1 MKNKKWKRMVGILVS
16 IALLCSGLVGCSGKG
31 NGGSSDSVGS
41 SAGGTEGSGGD
52 SAGGASDGSANG
64 TEAAMG
70 RFLEEEIES
79 AILFANIFDMKR
91 MDDGTIRLIGN
102 DADQGKLCVWD
113 SKDAGQSWEKA
124 FALSDELQENGDG
137 YVDYAALS
145 NGGQS
150 IVAYNQIME
159 GKGVMPILYLTDKEG
174 NASKIPFEMPDKKDM
189 PADGTFDASVYSSS
203 TVYDSAGGENAEN
216 QPTEGENSKEENP
229 GGGSPEEGSEGENP
243 EGGSPGEG
251 SEGENPE
258 GGSPEEGSEGENPE
272 GEGSEGEENADGAS
286 ESYGSN
292 NLIMGLSCLGE
303 DQVLVKDVS
312 GRVYQISISD
322 GSIKQTYEFG
332 ENSELRESFLV
343 GDKLVCQTD
352 AEVLV
357 YDTATGEQQSKEDTL
372 QKSITES
379 GYFLAVDSL
388 DGGKGMYWLSSKGLF
403 HYMFGGSV
411 MEQLMDGSLNS
422 LANPSFY
429 VNRLLML
436 DEQNLLVAAND
447 SSSSSPT
454 GVVLV
459 KFTYSADTPARPE
472 KELKVYSLND
482 SREMRQ
488 AISHYQ
494 KEHTDI
500 YINYEVALAEEN
512 GMTVSDALKTLTTEV
527 MAGKGPDVLIL
538 DGMPVETYAEKG
550 ILRDLAAIAANADG
564 NYFENIL
571 HAYQDGQGQMCA
583 IPARFM
589 MPMAHA
595 GSEYYTP
602 GEGFESF
609 TERKDVLAHMEP
621 DSVVEKFWYSCGAAW
636 KKEDGTLDG
645 QKVADFLARLK
656 NAYGEFDGGED
667 ESAEIVLAM
676 EGGVSPLHKISL
688 DYGEFDLAGKKINAN
703 IGLYGGGDYGLIRAV
718 SKKLEGGDFGMMP
731 GQAQNVFV
739 PSMVLGVS
747 SKSMQPEVA
756 EAFVGYLLSADAQ
769 KLSMNSGFP
778 VDRDAFRGVIDGHE
792 YEPKEGQET
801 AGVMMSVA
809 GDSEDV
815 SEAISYEMVPSTE
828 EEIKKLTDLA
838 ESLETPALMDDVIK
852 EAVVEQGEKVL
863 KGELEPQAAA
873 DAIMQKVNIYLAE

>member
-31 NGGSSDSVGS
+31 NGGSSDSVGN

-150 IVAYNQIME
+150 IAAYNQIVK
-159 GKGVMPILYLTDKEG
+159 GKGIMPILYLTDKEG

-243 EGGSPGEG
+243 EG
-251 SEGENPE
+251 
-258 GGSPEEGSEGENPE
+258 
-272 GEGSEGEENADGAS
+272 EGSEGEENADGAS

-312 GRVYQISISD
+312 GRIYQVSISD

-332 ENSELRESFLV
+332 ESSELRESFLV

-388 DGGKGMYWLSSKGLF
+388 DDGKGMYWLSSKGLF

-667 ESAEIVLAM
+667 ESVDITLAM

>member
-16 IALLCSGLVGCSGKG
+16 IALLCSSLVGCSGKG
-31 NGGSSDSVGS
+31 NGGSSNGAGGS
-41 SAGGTEGSGGD
+41 GAGGTEGSGG
-52 SAGGASDGSANG
+52 ASDGSAGG

-70 RFLEEEIES
+70 RFLEEEIEGS
-79 AILFANIFDMKR
+79 MLFANIFDMKG
-91 MDDGTIRLIGN
+91 MDNGTIRLIGN

-159 GKGVMPILYLTDKEG
+159 GKGIIPILYLTDKEG
-174 NASKIPFEMPDKKDM
+174 NASKIPFEMPDKKEM

-203 TVYDSAGGENAEN
+203 TVYYSDGGENAEN
-216 QPTEGENSKEENP
+216 QPTEGENPEEENP
-229 GGGSPEEGSEGENP
+229 GGENPEGGSSGEGTEGENP
-243 EGGSPGEG
+243 EGGSSGED
-251 SEGENPE
+251 SEGE
-258 GGSPEEGSEGENPE
+258 G
-272 GEGSEGEENADGAS
+272 NADGAS
-286 ESYGSN
+286 DGIN

-332 ENSELRESFLV
+332 ESSELRESFLV

-403 HYMFGGSV
+403 HYTFGGSV

-500 YINYEVALAEEN
+500 YVNYEVALAEEN

-550 ILRDLAAIAANADG
+550 ILRDLTAVAADADG

-656 NAYGEFDGGED
+656 NAYGEFEGSED
-667 ESAEIVLAM
+667 ESVEITLAM
-676 EGGVSPLHKISL
+676 EGGVSPLHKVSL

-731 GQAQNVFV
+731 GQAENVFV

-769 KLSMNSGFP
+769 KLSMNRGFP
-778 VDRDAFRGVIDGHE
+778 VDRDAFRSVIDGHE

-801 AGVMMSVA
+801 AGGMMMSVA
-809 GDSEDV
+809 GDSEDIR
-815 SEAISYEMVPSTE
+815 EAISYEMVPTTE

-838 ESLETPALMDDVIK
+838 EALETPALMDDVIK

>member
-150 IVAYNQIME
+150 IVAYNQIVK
-159 GKGVMPILYLTDKEG
+159 GKGIIPILYLTDREG

-229 GGGSPEEGSEGENP
+229 G
-243 EGGSPGEG
+243 
-251 SEGENPE
+251 

-332 ENSELRESFLV
+332 ENSELREGFLV

-352 AEVLV
+352 VEVLV

-667 ESAEIVLAM
+667 ESVDITLAM

-769 KLSMNSGFP
+769 KLSMNRGFP

-838 ESLETPALMDDVIK
+838 ESLEMPALMDDVIK

>member
-52 SAGGASDGSANG
+52 SASGASDGSANG

-243 EGGSPGEG
+243 EGGSP
-251 SEGENPE
+251 
-258 GGSPEEGSEGENPE
+258 EEGSEGENPE
-272 GEGSEGEENADGAS
+272 GEGSEGEENADGSS

-454 GVVLV
+454 GVGLV

-472 KELKVYSLND
+472 KELKV
-482 SREMRQ
+482 
-488 AISHYQ
+488 
-494 KEHTDI
+494 
-500 YINYEVALAEEN
+500 
-512 GMTVSDALKTLTTEV
+512 
-527 MAGKGPDVLIL
+527 
-538 DGMPVETYAEKG
+538 
-550 ILRDLAAIAANADG
+550 
-564 NYFENIL
+564 
-571 HAYQDGQGQMCA
+571 
-583 IPARFM
+583 
-589 MPMAHA
+589 
-595 GSEYYTP
+595 
-602 GEGFESF
+602 
-609 TERKDVLAHMEP
+609 
-621 DSVVEKFWYSCGAAW
+621 
-636 KKEDGTLDG
+636 
-645 QKVADFLARLK
+645 
-656 NAYGEFDGGED
+656 
-667 ESAEIVLAM
+667 
-676 EGGVSPLHKISL
+676 
-688 DYGEFDLAGKKINAN
+688 
-703 IGLYGGGDYGLIRAV
+703 
-718 SKKLEGGDFGMMP
+718 
-731 GQAQNVFV
+731 
-739 PSMVLGVS
+739 
-747 SKSMQPEVA
+747 
-756 EAFVGYLLSADAQ
+756 
-769 KLSMNSGFP
+769 
-778 VDRDAFRGVIDGHE
+778 
-792 YEPKEGQET
+792 
-801 AGVMMSVA
+801 
-809 GDSEDV
+809 
-815 SEAISYEMVPSTE
+815 
-828 EEIKKLTDLA
+828 
-838 ESLETPALMDDVIK
+838 
-852 EAVVEQGEKVL
+852 
-863 KGELEPQAAA
+863 
-873 DAIMQKVNIYLAE
+873 

>member
-52 SAGGASDGSANG
+52 SASGASDGSANG

-243 EGGSPGEG
+243 EG
-251 SEGENPE
+251 
-258 GGSPEEGSEGENPE
+258 
-272 GEGSEGEENADGAS
+272 EGSEGEENADGSS

>member
-159 GKGVMPILYLTDKEG
+159 GKGIMPILYLTDKEG

-189 PADGTFDASVYSSS
+189 PADGTFDASVYSNS

-229 GGGSPEEGSEGENP
+229 G
-243 EGGSPGEG
+243 
-251 SEGENPE
+251 

-595 GSEYYTP
+595 GSGYYTP

-667 ESAEIVLAM
+667 ESVDITLAM

-769 KLSMNSGFP
+769 KLSMNRGFP

>member
-150 IVAYNQIME
+150 IVAYNQIVK
-159 GKGVMPILYLTDKEG
+159 GKGIIPILYLTDKEG

-243 EGGSPGEG
+243 EG
-251 SEGENPE
+251 
-258 GGSPEEGSEGENPE
+258 
-272 GEGSEGEENADGAS
+272 EGSEGEENADGAS

-312 GRVYQISISD
+312 GRIYQVSISD

-332 ENSELRESFLV
+332 ESSELRESFLV

-388 DGGKGMYWLSSKGLF
+388 DDGKGMYWLSSKGLF

-667 ESAEIVLAM
+667 ESVDITLAM

>member
-159 GKGVMPILYLTDKEG
+159 GKGIMPILYLTDKEG

-189 PADGTFDASVYSSS
+189 PVDGTFDASVYSSS

-229 GGGSPEEGSEGENP
+229 G
-243 EGGSPGEG
+243 
-251 SEGENPE
+251 

-667 ESAEIVLAM
+667 ESVDITLAM
-676 EGGVSPLHKISL
+676 EGGVSTLNKVSL
-688 DYGEFDLAGKKINAN
+688 DFGEFDLAGKKINAN

-778 VDRDAFRGVIDGHE
+778 VDRDAFRSVIDGHE

>member
-16 IALLCSGLVGCSGKG
+16 IALLCSSLVGCSGKG
-31 NGGSSDSVGS
+31 NGGSSNGAGGS
-41 SAGGTEGSGGD
+41 GAGGTEGSGG
-52 SAGGASDGSANG
+52 ASDGSAGG

-70 RFLEEEIES
+70 RFLEEEIEGS
-79 AILFANIFDMKR
+79 MLFANIFDMKR
-91 MDDGTIRLIGN
+91 MDNGTIRLIGN

-159 GKGVMPILYLTDKEG
+159 GKGIIPILYLTDKEG
-174 NASKIPFEMPDKKDM
+174 NASKIPFEMPDKKEM

-203 TVYDSAGGENAEN
+203 TVYYSDGGENAEN
-216 QPTEGENSKEENP
+216 QPTEGENPEEENP
-229 GGGSPEEGSEGENP
+229 GGENPEGGSSGEGTEGENP
-243 EGGSPGEG
+243 EGGSSGED
-251 SEGENPE
+251 SEGE
-258 GGSPEEGSEGENPE
+258 G
-272 GEGSEGEENADGAS
+272 NADGAS
-286 ESYGSN
+286 DGIN

-332 ENSELRESFLV
+332 ESSELRESFLV

-403 HYMFGGSV
+403 HYTFGGSV

-500 YINYEVALAEEN
+500 YVNYEVALAEEN

-538 DGMPVETYAEKG
+538 DGMPVETYAAKG
-550 ILRDLAAIAANADG
+550 ILRDLTAVAADADG

-656 NAYGEFDGGED
+656 NAYGEFEGSED
-667 ESAEIVLAM
+667 ESVEITLAM
-676 EGGVSPLHKISL
+676 EGGVSPLHKVSL

-731 GQAQNVFV
+731 GQAENVFV

-769 KLSMNSGFP
+769 KLSMNRGFP
-778 VDRDAFRGVIDGHE
+778 VDRDAFRSVIDGHE

-801 AGVMMSVA
+801 AGGMMMSVA
-809 GDSEDV
+809 GDSEDIR
-815 SEAISYEMVPSTE
+815 EAISYEMVPTTE

-838 ESLETPALMDDVIK
+838 EALETPALMDDVIK

>member
-16 IALLCSGLVGCSGKG
+16 IALLCSSLVGCSGKG
-31 NGGSSDSVGS
+31 NGGSSNGAGGS
-41 SAGGTEGSGGD
+41 GAGGTEGSGG
-52 SAGGASDGSANG
+52 ASDGSAGG

-70 RFLEEEIES
+70 RFLEEEIEGS
-79 AILFANIFDMKR
+79 MLFANIFDMKR
-91 MDDGTIRLIGN
+91 MDNGTIRLIGN

-159 GKGVMPILYLTDKEG
+159 GKGIIPILYLTDKEG
-174 NASKIPFEMPDKKDM
+174 NASKIPFEMPDKKEM

-203 TVYDSAGGENAEN
+203 TVYYSDGGENAEN
-216 QPTEGENSKEENP
+216 QPTEGENPEEENP
-229 GGGSPEEGSEGENP
+229 GGENPEGGSSGEGTEGENP
-243 EGGSPGEG
+243 EGGSSGED
-251 SEGENPE
+251 SEGE
-258 GGSPEEGSEGENPE
+258 G
-272 GEGSEGEENADGAS
+272 NADGAS
-286 ESYGSN
+286 DGIN

-332 ENSELRESFLV
+332 ESSELRESFLV

-403 HYMFGGSV
+403 HYTFGGSV

-500 YINYEVALAEEN
+500 YVNYEVALAEEN

-550 ILRDLAAIAANADG
+550 ILRDLTAVAADADG

-656 NAYGEFDGGED
+656 NAYGEFEGSED
-667 ESAEIVLAM
+667 ESVEITLAM
-676 EGGVSPLHKISL
+676 EGGVSPLHKVSL

-731 GQAQNVFV
+731 GQAENVFV

-769 KLSMNSGFP
+769 KLSMNRGFP
-778 VDRDAFRGVIDGHE
+778 VDRDAFRSVIDGHE

-801 AGVMMSVA
+801 AGGMMMSVA
-809 GDSEDV
+809 GDSEDIR
-815 SEAISYEMVPSTE
+815 EAISYEMVPTTE

-838 ESLETPALMDDVIK
+838 EALETPALMDDVIK

>member
-1 MKNKKWKRMVGILVS
+1 MEMQKAVGGKRMKNKKWKRMVGILVS
-16 IALLCSGLVGCSGKG
+16 IALLCSSLVGCSGKG
-31 NGGSSDSVGS
+31 NGGSSNGAGGS
-41 SAGGTEGSGGD
+41 GAGGTEGSGGASYG
-52 SAGGASDGSANG
+52 SAGG

-70 RFLEEEIES
+70 RFLEEEIEGS
-79 AILFANIFDMKR
+79 MLFANIFDMKR
-91 MDDGTIRLIGN
+91 MDNGTIRLIGN

-137 YVDYAALS
+137 YVGYAALS

-159 GKGVMPILYLTDKEG
+159 GKGIIPILYLTDKEG
-174 NASKIPFEMPDKKDM
+174 NASKIPFEMPDKKEM
-189 PADGTFDASVYSSS
+189 PANGTFDASVYSSS
-203 TVYDSAGGENAEN
+203 TVYYSDGGENAEN
-216 QPTEGENSKEENP
+216 QPTEGENPEEENP
-229 GGGSPEEGSEGENP
+229 GGENPEGGSSGEGTEGENP
-243 EGGSPGEG
+243 EGGSSGED
-251 SEGENPE
+251 SEGE
-258 GGSPEEGSEGENPE
+258 G
-272 GEGSEGEENADGAS
+272 NADGAS
-286 ESYGSN
+286 DGIN

-332 ENSELRESFLV
+332 ESSELRESFLV

-403 HYMFGGSV
+403 HYTFGGSV

-436 DEQNLLVAAND
+436 DEQNLLVVAND

-500 YINYEVALAEEN
+500 YVNYEVALAEEN

-550 ILRDLAAIAANADG
+550 ILRDLAAVAADAGG

-609 TERKDVLAHMEP
+609 TERKDVLAHMDP

-656 NAYGEFDGGED
+656 NAYGEFEGSED
-667 ESAEIVLAM
+667 ESVEITLAM
-676 EGGVSPLHKISL
+676 EGGISPLHKVSL

-731 GQAQNVFV
+731 GQAENVFV

-769 KLSMNSGFP
+769 KLSMNRGFP
-778 VDRDAFRGVIDGHE
+778 VDRDAFRSVIDGHE

-801 AGVMMSVA
+801 DGGMMMSVA
-809 GDSEDV
+809 GDSEDI

-838 ESLETPALMDDVIK
+838 EALETPALMDDVIK
-852 EAVVEQGEKVL
+852 EAVVEQGQKVL